1 MRGTQRRIKWAIAC
15 IAPLL
20 VGACAA
26 LPRDAS
32 LPVKDPNE
40 NVNRH
45 IMTMNQ
51 ETLRPASEFVKT
63 AIPGPVQKRLRDFN
77 ANLKE
82 PRIFVNDI
90 LQGRIDAAVYTTAR
104 FAMNSVFGIGGLFD
118 IATGIGLQQQS
129 GDFGQT
135 LFVWGVPEGPYL
147 VRPYFGPA
155 TVRDSVGSLFD
166 MFGNPVSYVPGMQVA
181 SVTVGTTAVDAADR
195 LGQLKMAEDASID
208 FYSFVR
214 SSYYQMRRAEL
225 REAVGL
231 PATVDSPALEDP
243 DAPSGSAPAP
253 VIAAPQPTKKVRS
266 TASRAKKPA
275 TQRASA
281 KPAHS
286 ASAAQ

>member
-1 MRGTQRRIKWAIAC
+1 MHGTQRRFRWATAC
-15 IAPLL
+15 VAPLL

-32 LPVKDPNE
+32 LPVRDPHE
-40 NVNRH
+40 NLNRQ

-82 PRIFVNDI
+82 PRILVNNI
-90 LQGRIDAAVYTTAR
+90 LQGRVEAAVHTTAR
-104 FAMNSVFGIGGLFD
+104 FAMNSVFGLGGLFD
-118 IATGIGLQQQS
+118 IATGIGIQQQS

-135 LFVWGVPEGPYL
+135 LFVWGVPEGPYM

-155 TVRDSVGSLFD
+155 TLRDSVGSVFD
-166 MFGNPVSYVPGMQVA
+166 MFGNPVSFFPGMQVA
-181 SVTVGTTAVDAADR
+181 AVTAGTTAVDAADR

-208 FYSFVR
+208 FYSFIR

-231 PATVDSPALEDP
+231 PATVDSPALDDP
-243 DAPSGSAPAP
+243 EAPANPAPAP
-253 VIAAPQPTKKVRS
+253 ATAAPPAKKG
-266 TASRAKKPA
+266 TATAPSAKKPA
-275 TQRASA
+275 KQRASE

-286 ASAAQ
+286 ASAAH

>member
-1 MRGTQRRIKWAIAC
+1 
-15 IAPLL
+15 
-20 VGACAA
+20 

-32 LPVKDPNE
+32 LPVRDPNE
-40 NVNRH
+40 TVNRH

-63 AIPGPVQKRLRDFN
+63 AIPGPAQKRLRDFN

-82 PRIFVNDI
+82 PRIFVNNI
-90 LQGRIDAAVYTTAR
+90 LQGRVEAAVYTTAR

-118 IATGIGLQQQS
+118 IASGMGIQQQS

-135 LFVWGVPEGPYL
+135 LFAWGVPEGPYV

-155 TVRDSVGSLFD
+155 TLRDSVGSVFD
-166 MFGNPVSYVPGMQVA
+166 MFGNPVSFVPGMQVA

-231 PATVDSPALEDP
+231 PATVDSPALDDP
-243 DAPSGSAPAP
+243 EAASTPAPATAT
-253 VIAAPQPTKKVRS
+253 AAPPPAEKPATA

-275 TQRASA
+275 RRRASA
-281 KPAHS
+281 RPAHS
-286 ASAAQ
+286 ASTAQ